1 HGERTYGLD
10 QFLEKTDG
18 DGLVILYRGRLILER
33 YGNGMTADTPHILMS
48 ISKSLTAIV
57 AGILTGQGKLDPERK
72 VVSFIP
78 ELKDSV
84 YSGAT
89 VRHVLDMRVGLDFDE
104 DYLATSGPIVEYR
117 KSTNW
122 NPLGPGE
129 RPNDLRTFLASLKE
143 RNGPD

>member
-1 HGERTYGLD
+1 KPYSID
-10 QFLEKTDG
+10 QFLDETDS
-18 DGLVILYRGRLILER
+18 DGLVILHRGKLILER
-33 YGNGMTADTPHILMS
+33 YDNGMTSTTPHILMS
-48 ISKSLTAIV
+48 VSKSLTAIV
-57 AGILTGQGKLDPERK
+57 AGILIEQGRLDPEQT
-72 VVSFIP
+72 VVSIIP
-78 ELKDSV
+78 ELGDSV

-129 RPNDLRTFLASLKE
+129 RPNDLR
-143 RNGPD
+143 